1 MVTLSKEIIELLAV
15 FGTFYL
21 AVMGVLVPMLRGVRK
36 DVKETRTELKADIDR
51 VELRVDRVETK
62 LDKETTSIR
71 TELRAINDR
80 IDGTNMRVDRLVD
93 ALLTA
98 PEKVS

>member
-1 MVTLSKEIIELLAV
+1 MSKEIIELVAA

-21 AVMGVLVPMLRGVRK
+21 AVMGVLVPVLLSTRK
-36 DVKETRTELKADIDR
+36 AAKKTHTELKADIGK
-51 VELRVDRVETK
+51 LETK
-62 LDKETTSIR
+62 IDKETSGLR
-71 TELRAINDR
+71 TEMRAELRAINDR
-80 IDGTNMRVDRLVD
+80 LDGTNMRIDRLVD